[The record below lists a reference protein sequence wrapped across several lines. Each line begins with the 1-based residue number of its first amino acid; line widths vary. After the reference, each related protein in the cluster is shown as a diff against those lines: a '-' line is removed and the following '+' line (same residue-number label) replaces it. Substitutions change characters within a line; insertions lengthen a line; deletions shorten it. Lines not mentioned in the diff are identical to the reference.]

1 MNLQRAAEI
10 QAVLEGIRLPATREE
25 LVRYAT
31 REDAAAGR
39 ELERIPAREYG
50 RIDEV
55 AEQLVPTQPVRQSTE
70 RLPRPESGEPPG
82 GEAYVQQFPESG
94 AVHDD
99 APPWNP
105 PQKAIEEQS
114 ATQKRQQSAQGS

>member
-39 ELERIPAREYG
+39 ELERIPAREYE

-55 AEQLVPTQPVRQSTE
+55 AEQLVRTQPVRQSSE
-70 RLPRPESGEPPG
+70 RLPRPESGEPPA
-82 GEAYVQQFPESG
+82 GEAYVRPFPESG

-105 PQKAIEEQS
+105 PQKAIEEQT
-114 ATQKRQQSAQGS
+114 ATQKRQQEAQGS